1 MEKIM
6 KLKELSDQLIG
17 KTIEENLARLVALFP
32 GRIVFAT
39 SLGIEDQVIT
49 HKIFTE
55 DLDIKVITLDTGR
68 LFPQTYDVLSSTIIR
83 YNKKINVYFP
93 EYEDIERMVTEK
105 GPTSFYQSV
114 ENRKECCRLRKIV
127 PLNRA
132 LKDME
137 CWISGIR
144 ADQSDDRKQM
154 DWIEYDKE
162 KNLYKFYPLFN
173 WTFDEVKNFVKENNV
188 PYNSLHD
195 KGFVS
200 IGCEPCTKAVKP
212 GEDFRSG
219 RWWWENDGLKEC
231 GLHSKG

>member
-1 MEKIM
+1 MQ
-6 KLKELSDQLIG
+6 LKELRNQLDGFSIEDQL
-17 KTIEENLARLVALFP
+17 KKLVTLFP
-32 GRIVFAT
+32 EKVIFTT

-49 HKIFTE
+49 HKLFSNNI
-55 DLDIKVITLDTGR
+55 DVKVITLDTGR
-68 LFPQTYDVLSSTIIR
+68 LFPQTYDVFSNTVIK

-93 EYEDIERMVTEK
+93 QYESVEKMVTEK
-105 GPTSFYQSV
+105 GPFSFYQSV
-114 ENRKECCRLRKIV
+114 ENRKECCRIRKVV

-132 LKDME
+132 LKGME

-144 ADQSDDRKQM
+144 ADQSDDRNNM
-154 DWIEYDKE
+154 DWLEYDKS

-173 WTFDEVKNFVKENNV
+173 WTFDDILNFVKENNV

-200 IGCEPCTKAVKP
+200 IGCEPCTRAVKS

-219 RWWWENDGLKEC
+219 RWWWENDGPKEC
-231 GLHSKG
+231 GLHIK